1 MAEPILIAKAAAAVL
16 TDERARKAAG
26 WVIVAI
32 LSPLIVTLALF
43 CSLASGAGQ
52 FNDAAVDLVFTGGT
66 IPASCPEEYAR
77 HIQAMRECLDVL
89 DDAIAEVNEQ
99 LDTGALD
106 SALVKA
112 AFYTLRFGREDPRL
126 LPKDA
131 RAFVDCFVRYEAPA
145 HLVSKAAAYEALLA
159 LGYPP
164 SESWAEGAEE
174 VYRRIAYGNGGDSFS
189 GSIAHGGSASVSLDI
204 DLADPATKNA
214 GDLVRYAE
222 NAWRSGWGYVWGS
235 FGNVLTESE
244 FAYKL
249 RQYPDGV
256 GRYQD
261 FIEAH
266 WLGRRTADCA
276 GLIKGYGWL
285 DPGSGTIRYGTN
297 RMPDIGADAMYK
309 NAVVKG
315 PISTIPET
323 PGLAVW
329 RSGHIGVY
337 VGNGQVIEAMG
348 TKYGVVR
355 TQLAERNF
363 THWLE
368 IPYIRYD
375 RIRGD

>member
-16 TDERARKAAG
+16 SDERTRKATG
-26 WVIVAI
+26 WVIAAI
-32 LSPLIVTLALF
+32 LSPLIVALALF

-66 IPASCPEEYAR
+66 IPASYPEEYAQ
-77 HIQAMRECLDVL
+77 HILAMRDCLDVL
-89 DDAIAEVNEQ
+89 DTAIAEVNDQ
-99 LDTGALD
+99 LDSGSLD

-112 AFYTLRFGREDPRL
+112 AFYTLYFGQEDPRL
-126 LPKDA
+126 SPEDA
-131 RAFVDCFVRYEAPA
+131 RAFADCFVQYEAPVS
-145 HLVSKAAAYEALLA
+145 LVSKRLAYENLSA
-159 LGYPP
+159 LGYPNP
-164 SESWAEGAEE
+164 ENWAESAAEI
-174 VYRRIAYGNGGDSFS
+174 YRRIAYGNGGNSFS
-189 GSIAHGGSASVSLDI
+189 GSISHGGAASVSLDI
-204 DLADPATKNA
+204 DLTDPTTKNA
-214 GDLVRYAE
+214 ADLVRYAE

-256 GRYQD
+256 GRYQN
-261 FIEAH
+261 FIEAN
-266 WLGRRTADCA
+266 WLGRRTADCV

-285 DPGSGTIRYGTN
+285 DAGSMTIRYGTN
-297 RMPDIGADAMYK
+297 GMPDIGADAMYQR
-309 NAVVKG
+309 ASVKG
-315 PISTIPET
+315 PISTIPEV

-337 VGNGQVIEAMG
+337 IGNGQVIEAMG

-355 TQLAERNF
+355 TQMAERNF

-368 IPYIRYD
+368 IPYIHYE
-375 RIRGD
+375 

>member
-1 MAEPILIAKAAAAVL
+1 MAEPILLAKAAATIL
-16 TDERARKAAG
+16 SDERTRKIAG
-26 WVIVAI
+26 WAIAAI

-43 CSLASGAGQ
+43 CSLASGAGE
-52 FNDAAVDLVFTGGT
+52 FNDAAVELVFLGGT
-66 IPASCPEEYAR
+66 IPASYPEEYAQ
-77 HIQAMRECLDVL
+77 HIQAMRDCLDVL
-89 DDAIAEVNEQ
+89 DAAIAEANNQ
-99 LDTGALD
+99 LDSGTLD
-106 SALVKA
+106 SALVEA
-112 AFYTLRFGREDPRL
+112 AFYTLHFGKENLELSPE
-126 LPKDA
+126 DA
-131 RAFVDCFVRYEAPA
+131 RAFVDCFARYEAPA
-145 HLVSKAAAYEALLA
+145 RPVSTSEAYANLSV

-164 SESWAEGAEE
+164 SETWAECAQEL
-174 VYRRIAYGNGGDSFS
+174 YRRIAYGNGGDSFS
-189 GSIAHGGSASVSLDI
+189 GSITHGGSASVSLDI
-204 DLADPATKNA
+204 DLVDPSTKNA
-214 GDLVRYAE
+214 ADLVRYAE

-261 FIEAH
+261 FIAAN

-285 DPGSGTIRYGTN
+285 DPSSMTIRYGSN
-297 RMPDIGADAMYK
+297 GMPDLGSDAMYRS
-309 NAVVKG
+309 AVVKG
-315 PISTIPET
+315 PISTIPEV

-337 VGNGQVIEAMG
+337 IGNGEVIEAMG

-355 TQLAERNF
+355 TKLAERNF

-368 IPYIRYD
+368 VAYIYYE
-375 RIRGD
+375 

>member
-1 MAEPILIAKAAAAVL
+1 MVDPILAARAAVAVL
-16 TDERARKAAG
+16 SDERARKTAG
-26 WVIVAI
+26 WILAAI

-52 FNDAAVDLVFTGGT
+52 FNDTAVDLIVTGGT
-66 IPASCPEEYAR
+66 IPASCPEEYAQ
-77 HIQAMRECLDVL
+77 HIRAMRDCLGIL
-89 DDAIAEVNEQ
+89 DTAIAEVNDQ
-99 LDTGALD
+99 IDSGALD

-112 AFYTLRFGREDPRL
+112 AFYVLHFGMEDPRIT
-126 LPKDA
+126 PEEA
-131 RAFVDCFVRYEAPA
+131 RVFADCFVRYEAPVSP
-145 HLVSKAAAYEALLA
+145 VSKRAAYENLLA

-164 SESWAEGAEE
+164 SENWAESAEE
-174 VYRRIAYGNGGDSFS
+174 IYCRIAYGNGGDSFS
-189 GSIAHGGSASVSLDI
+189 GSITHGGSGSVSLNI
-204 DLADPATKNA
+204 RLSNPGTKNA
-214 GDLVRYAE
+214 ADLVLYAE

-261 FIEAH
+261 FIQEH
-266 WLGRRTADCA
+266 WLGRRTADCV

-285 DPGSGTIRYGTN
+285 DANSMTIRYGTN
-297 RMPDIGADAMYK
+297 GMPDIGADTMYR

-315 PISTIPET
+315 PIGTIPET

-337 VGNGQVIEAMG
+337 IGNGQVIEAMG

-368 IPYIRYD
+368 IPYIHYD
-375 RIRGD
+375 